1 MEIITLTTD
10 IGWFYAAQ
18 MKAKILSINRDAKI
32 VDITHDIHPQ
42 NIMEGA
48 YVLYSSV
55 IHFPE
60 AIHIAVVDPGVGTE
74 RKSLIVECKNG
85 YFVGPDNG
93 VLIPAASRLGIK
105 KVYEITERKY
115 MAAEISNT
123 FHGRDI
129 FSPVAAH
136 LSLGVKPYEIGRE
149 ITDYRNLDFEIVER
163 GNVISGKI
171 MFIDKFG
178 NMVTNIPDKF
188 LKLRHGDRVKIKV
201 SEKELEIKFLK
212 SYGYAEKGEML
223 LTVSSSNFLEIS
235 CRDGNASQMLEAEIG
250 DDVEILPIADS

>member
-10 IGWFYAAQ
+10 IGWYYAAQ
-18 MKAKILSINRDAKI
+18 MKAKILSINRKAKI
-32 VDITHDIHPQ
+32 VDITHDVHPQ

-48 YVLYSSV
+48 YVLYSSA

-74 RKSLIVECKNG
+74 RRPIIVECKSG
-85 YFVGPDNG
+85 CFVGPDNG
-93 VLIPAASRLGIK
+93 ILIPAASRLGIG

-115 MAAEISNT
+115 MAPEISNT

-136 LSLGVKPYEIGRE
+136 LSLGVKAREIGRE
-149 ITDYRNLDFEIVER
+149 ISDYKNLGFEGAYKE
-163 GNVISGKI
+163 GKISGKI
-171 MFIDKFG
+171 IFVDRFG
-178 NMVTNIPDKF
+178 NMITNIPDKF
-188 LKLRHGDRVKIKV
+188 LKAEHGEWVKVMV
-201 SEKELEIKFLK
+201 SGKELEIKFLK

-235 CRDGNASQMLEAEIG
+235 CRDGNARQMLEADIG
-250 DDVEILPIADS
+250 DSIEIADIS